1 MYCSIFLSLL
11 LALLFCSS
19 FSSAFVMPR
28 QASNARAAS
37 VLYSDGANPP
47 PFANWGQPTAPPALP
62 PPAAAAAASVAPP
75 PAQTPAVSMTCN
87 DAIAVL
93 HASQTQIVDKIAA
106 SIPDLAVKPDFC
118 WNGDEETKIAGVQAT
133 LDARDAPG
141 PANIA
146 WLASIH
152 IPNKLSSLT
161 IFNGPLTNVPHLLS
175 RVAVD
180 DSPTSR
186 LELALDFRPRAY
198 GAYELINPQD
208 GTYPGPE
215 TLGRQAFEYSGNRK
229 DYETHFVNN
238 EVQAFLKTI
247 VDSLDGAVLVNDVVA
262 TATLPQEELLTRG
275 PHCLHVSMPL
285 NDANI
290 AAVEKARTQAAN
302 YWLSWVL
309 DQSHSHR
316 PGAPVNTQYVYDTK
330 FKINAYGALL
340 PVYTKLFGQADG
352 AKLTAAESGPLDEA
366 YVGGGS

>member
-1 MYCSIFLSLL
+1 
-11 LALLFCSS
+11 
-19 FSSAFVMPR
+19 
-28 QASNARAAS
+28 
-37 VLYSDGANPP
+37 
-47 PFANWGQPTAPPALP
+47 
-62 PPAAAAAASVAPP
+62 VA
-75 PAQTPAVSMTCN
+75 PAQTPANVSPTYCT

-93 HASQTQIVDKIAA
+93 HASQRQMVDKIAA
-106 SIPDLAVKPDFC
+106 SIPDLAIKPDCC
-118 WNGDEETKIAGVQAT
+118 WNGDDDETKIAGVQAT

-175 RVAVD
+175 RVAVVD
-180 DSPTSR
+180 DDDDDYSPTSR

-198 GAYELINPQD
+198 GAYELIHPED

-215 TLGRQAFEYSGNRK
+215 TLGRRAFEYSGNRQ

-238 EVQAFLKTI
+238 EVQAFLNTI
-247 VDSLDGAVLVNDVVA
+247 VDSLDGGDAVVVNNVA
-262 TATLPQEELLTRG
+262 TTTATALTQEELLTRG

-285 NDANI
+285 NDANV

-309 DQSHSHR
+309 DQSHNHR

-330 FKINAYGALL
+330 FKINAYEALL

-352 AKLTAAESGPLDEA
+352 AKLAAAESGPLDEA